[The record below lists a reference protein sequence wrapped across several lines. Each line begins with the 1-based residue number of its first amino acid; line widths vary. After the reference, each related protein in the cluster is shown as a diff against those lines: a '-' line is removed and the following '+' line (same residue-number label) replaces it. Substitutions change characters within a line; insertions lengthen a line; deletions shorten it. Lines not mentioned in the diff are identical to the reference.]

1 MSELKSKRAPAVD
14 SNPRAWSQVYDD
26 INDIIKAVNNKS
38 GVESRDGA
46 SGKDGDIRLFKDVD
60 RTKYFIEGKFG
71 DGWAKRELI
80 FSDTNDAGQD
90 ESINFSAT
98 ESYVKPDGSVP
109 FTSGQTGV
117 APSNDLHLATK
128 KYVDDNASAFELTG
142 NVTGGTSGAVGVA
155 TTIAN
160 NAISLAMMQNDS
172 VGTNEI
178 LNDNVTYD
186 KIQNVSAGR
195 KFLGRNTNSSGGI
208 EEISTGQAVTLLALE
223 SGSADEYLCGNG
235 TFREVSGSTSMA
247 GLNDTAIQS
256 LGDDHIMVYDY
267 ISEGNAGNLW
277 KNVALSTAVRPHISA
292 SDPISYNNSTG
303 VISHATG
310 AGKNHIP
317 SGGSSGEF
325 LKYSSSGV
333 AVWATPSYT
342 TNTWRD
348 IDDTPV
354 NGVTDQSISSNW
366 AYDHA
371 NSSTAHH
378 TRYADS
384 EAVAAVNAT
393 SSISTTCDTP
403 NVQSDWNAGSG
414 GAHILNKPNV
424 QYTSAVTQSEL
435 RSTIGYGNQGLVP
448 STGNAG
454 EFLSH
459 NGTFDEISVSLSVAG
474 LSDTAFVSLS
484 NGDTLYRDGSY
495 WKNLASTGT
504 GSNVR
509 SASPTFSGTLSAA
522 TLSTSGRIY
531 ADKLTVNHS
540 SQTPQYV
547 TFWESHVYMSTG
559 YDITWANGNATIGE
573 SSYNLEFSTY
583 DGSSAVV
590 ERMRIESD
598 GDVHC
603 DQDVIAYS
611 TTIGSDRKLKT
622 NIVDTKYGLNDIV
635 KLRGV
640 DFDWNRKDR
649 DHHDVGFIAQEVKEV
664 IPELVKEVKGLN
676 DNDSFLTVDYAKVV
690 PILVESIKTLKKE
703 IEDMK
708 NERV

>member
-98 ESYVKPDGSVP
+98 ESYVRPDGSVP

-378 TRYADS
+378 TRYSDS

-393 SSISTTCDTP
+393 SSISTT
-403 NVQSDWNAGSG
+403 
-414 GAHILNKPNV
+414 
-424 QYTSAVTQSEL
+424 
-435 RSTIGYGNQGLVP
+435 
-448 STGNAG
+448 
-454 EFLSH
+454 
-459 NGTFDEISVSLSVAG
+459 
-474 LSDTAFVSLS
+474 
-484 NGDTLYRDGSY
+484 
-495 WKNLASTGT
+495 
-504 GSNVR
+504 
-509 SASPTFSGTLSAA
+509 
-522 TLSTSGRIY
+522 
-531 ADKLTVNHS
+531 
-540 SQTPQYV
+540 
-547 TFWESHVYMSTG
+547 
-559 YDITWANGNATIGE
+559 
-573 SSYNLEFSTY
+573 
-583 DGSSAVV
+583 
-590 ERMRIESD
+590 
-598 GDVHC
+598 
-603 DQDVIAYS
+603 
-611 TTIGSDRKLKT
+611 
-622 NIVDTKYGLNDIV
+622 
-635 KLRGV
+635 
-640 DFDWNRKDR
+640 
-649 DHHDVGFIAQEVKEV
+649 
-664 IPELVKEVKGLN
+664 
-676 DNDSFLTVDYAKVV
+676 
-690 PILVESIKTLKKE
+690 
-703 IEDMK
+703 
-708 NERV
+708 